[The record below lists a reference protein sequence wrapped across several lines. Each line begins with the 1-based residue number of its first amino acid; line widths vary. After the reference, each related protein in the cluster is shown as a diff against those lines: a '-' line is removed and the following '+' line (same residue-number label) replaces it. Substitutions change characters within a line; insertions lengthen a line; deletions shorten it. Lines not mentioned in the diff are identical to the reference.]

1 MGWPMES
8 EGRTV
13 GSVWLL
19 KFGDPSPGV
28 LTWKDLAAGLFDG
41 AHVQTAV
48 IETGRGCRRS
58 TTREMGHIG

>member
-1 MGWPMES
+1 VGEPMGS

-19 KFGDPSPGV
+19 KFGDLGV
-28 LTWKDLAAGLFDG
+28 LTWKDLAAGLLDG

-58 TTREMGHIG
+58 TTGEMGHIG

>member
-1 MGWPMES
+1 MGEPMGS

-19 KFGDPSPGV
+19 KFGDLGV
-28 LTWKDLAAGLFDG
+28 LTWKDLAAGLLDG

>member
-1 MGWPMES
+1 MGEPMES

-19 KFGDPSPGV
+19 KFGDLGV
-28 LTWKDLAAGLFDG
+28 LTWKDLAAGLLDG

-58 TTREMGHIG
+58 TTGEMGHIG

>member
-1 MGWPMES
+1 MES

-13 GSVWLL
+13 DESVWLL
-19 KFGDPSPGV
+19 KFGDLGV
-28 LTWKDLAAGLFDG
+28 LTWKDLAAGLLDG